1 MRVRVK
7 VGTGPI
13 TWTILNDHT
22 LSKCGMYAFL
32 SCFAPDF
39 PIWSEHFISLAFF
52 LDSLFQNEVYSLL
65 ERERDILYGT
75 TESISAGSGA

>member
-22 LSKCGMYAFL
+22 LSSCGMYAEELMFYL
-32 SCFAPDF
+32 V
-39 PIWSEHFISLAFF
+39 IGVL
-52 LDSLFQNEVYSLL
+52 LDSGIQYIELSLHYFVCTGCDFRL
-65 ERERDILYGT
+65 PALL
-75 TESISAGSGA
+75 

>member
-22 LSKCGMYAFL
+22 LSNCGMY
-32 SCFAPDF
+32 
-39 PIWSEHFISLAFF
+39 AFF

>member
-22 LSKCGMYAFL
+22 LSSCGMYAEELMFYL
-32 SCFAPDF
+32 V
-39 PIWSEHFISLAFF
+39 IGVL
-52 LDSLFQNEVYSLL
+52 LDSGIQYIELSLVDGFKSPKL
-65 ERERDILYGT
+65 MKIVRKFGAFGT
-75 TESISAGSGA
+75 

>member
-22 LSKCGMYAFL
+22 LSSCSMYAFL
-32 SCFAPDF
+32 ARFAPDF
-39 PIWSEHFISLAFF
+39 PIWSEHFVSLRVLSRANP
-52 LDSLFQNEVYSLL
+52 DRRLL
-65 ERERDILYGT
+65 EDIVT
-75 TESISAGSGA
+75 TTLSVLS

>member
-7 VGTGPI
+7 VGTGLI

-22 LSKCGMYAFL
+22 PSSCDMY
-32 SCFAPDF
+32 
-39 PIWSEHFISLAFF
+39 AFF

-75 TESISAGSGA
+75 TESISAGSGP